1 MAYQRSGSGA
11 PPGARS
17 WYRRLFYTLET
28 HSSSIGEVLYG
39 LRRDRRGRGE
49 SGDGSN
55 YAIERE
61 FDDVAAV
68 VDPIGNGVD
77 LLGHSFGAVCALEA
91 GLRTSHL
98 RTLILYEPPLAL
110 VGLSIYPEGIVDRL
124 RAQLDSGDRRGVLT
138 TFFHEVV
145 RMPAHEFELF
155 Q

>member
-1 MAYQRSGSGA
+1 MLVHGTGGFSTRWKPILPALEK
-11 PPGARS
+11 
-17 WYRRLFYTLET
+17 YRTVYA
-28 HSSSIGEVLYG
+28 V
-39 LRRDRRGRGE
+39 DRRGRGE

-98 RTLILYEPPLAL
+98 RKLILYEPPLAL

-124 RAQLDSGDRRGVLT
+124 RAQLDSGDRLGDPGGPGGKPSTPL
-138 TFFHEVV
+138 
-145 RMPAHEFELF
+145 
-155 Q
+155 